1 MRDHC
6 LHFQDP
12 GFLIIP
18 YSMVIPGKFWVSEH
32 YENIPRL
39 FVRLSYTCHLIW
51 IIIIYLY
58 FVLNRSPRA
67 VWGNSSQTPGYCQ
80 LAEGEDSLSQR
91 DITICFHLICKD
103 NTIRIKWAYATSVVK
118 YLLWS
123 VWKCWNLWLLK
134 AAVPPSKFLETLVQC

>member
-12 GFLIIP
+12 GFHIIP

-80 LAEGEDSLSQR
+80 LAEGEDFLSQR

-103 NTIRIKWAYATSVVK
+103 NTIRIKWAYGWRKSKLFSCHFCGKVFALVC
-118 YLLWS
+118 LEM
-123 VWKCWNLWLLK
+123 LK
-134 AAVPPSKFLETLVQC
+134 SLAFKSSRPPF